1 MKKNKKQRA
10 AAKKRIRRRRPLP
23 CRAQKKNTRRVSARQ
38 AARRRRLVSLAGIAA
53 VAALFMLLAFFV
65 GKPLIRSFRESP
77 EAFRAYVDGHRLLGA
92 LIMLGITMLQVIV
105 AFIPGEPFEL
115 GAGFAFGWFWGAAL
129 CLIGAALASA
139 LVFLAVRKW
148 GIRLAEVFFPREK
161 LQRFAF
167 LQNEKKL
174 SLLVFLLFLIP
185 GTPKDMLTYL
195 VGLTPMKLPTFLL
208 LITVARVPSVVSS
221 SLTGSL
227 AQEGSYLAAAVTY
240 GVTLLLT
247 AACVLRYRSLNRAE
261 SAARAV

>member
-23 CRAQKKNTRRVSARQ
+23 CRAQKKSTRRVSARQ

-77 EAFRAYVDGHRLLGA
+77 A

-148 GIRLAEVFFPREK
+148 GIRLAEVFFPWEK

-261 SAARAV
+261 GAARAV